1 MGQVE
6 QDTGTV
12 EWLRVQQK
20 IHGAEE
26 IPNELIDEV
35 AGGDIASAG
44 GAGRLV
50 PALRE
55 AFAVPPRI
63 ALPGGVVV
71 RLHYPTIRM
80 IKDVL
85 LTVSSGATKVDLA
98 ERLLLECITV
108 EVNGATLT
116 GEGARG
122 WFESLPI
129 DEGLELV
136 GRFGELIDFGAL
148 FEKAARVVGN
158 LARTG
163 A

>member
-1 MGQVE
+1 VA
-6 QDTGTV
+6 DNATT
-12 EWLRVQQK
+12 EWLKVQQQ
-20 IHGAEE
+20 IHGADEV
-26 IPNELIDEV
+26 PNELIDEV
-35 AGGDIASAG
+35 AGEDIASAG

-85 LTVSSGATKVDLA
+85 LTVSGATKVDLA

-108 EVNGATLT
+108 EVNGAVLT

-129 DEGLELV
+129 DEGLDLV
-136 GRFGELIDFGAL
+136 DRFGELIDFGAL
-148 FEKAARVVGN
+148 FEKAARVAGK